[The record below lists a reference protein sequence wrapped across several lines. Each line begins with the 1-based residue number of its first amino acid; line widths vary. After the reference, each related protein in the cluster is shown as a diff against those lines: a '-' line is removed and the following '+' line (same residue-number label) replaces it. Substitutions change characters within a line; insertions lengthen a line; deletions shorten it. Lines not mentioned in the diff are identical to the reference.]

1 MSIQREKLLHKFNAE
16 YEQLN
21 KQQKQ
26 AVDKIFGPVMVI
38 AGPGTGK
45 TQILSV
51 RIGKILLETDYLP
64 SNILCLTYT
73 DAGVLA
79 MRKRLLNMIGPD
91 AYSVHIHSFH
101 SFCNMVIQQNM
112 HLFHKKELQPVNE
125 LEQIQCLMEL
135 IDGFE
140 NDHPLKR
147 YKTDAYFEATYLKDL
162 FSSMKREGWTTEYL
176 LNKIDEYVQE
186 IIPGT
191 FYNKTKAKKGI
202 IELTVEG
209 KKEQEKM
216 VRLKSAVQAF
226 PKYQQILKEKQRY
239 DFDDM
244 INWVIGVFETNAD
257 VLANYQEQY
266 QFILVDEYQDTSG
279 AQNKLVELLVSYWQ
293 EESPNLFVV
302 GDDDQ
307 SIYRFQG
314 ANMENMRLLAG
325 KYNDLLRVVLTQ
337 NYRSVQPI
345 LDSAHALIQNNTQR
359 LTNEYKDLQKI
370 LTAANASHK
379 DLKISPVI
387 RSVSNEFEENILIAE
402 EIRQLIDEGIQPG
415 KIAVIY
421 KEHRTGEELQKFLQL
436 QNIPYYTKRCINLL
450 KESFI
455 KNILCYLHYVM
466 AEKEIPFSG
475 EPVLFEI
482 LHHHFHHISALKI
495 AGISNEVYLN
505 HRNNK
510 KSDPQSIRE
519 YLSVLSSK
527 NQQKLFSE
535 DEVNDKL
542 IALHKTLETLITE
555 SENIPL
561 LKWFE
566 LLFNEANI
574 ISYIMKQADKAWLM
588 QLLNGFF
595 DYVQD
600 ECKRNPDLKL
610 EGLMKQIELLNEN
623 GISIPLIQTNGN
635 EKGVNLLSCHGSKG
649 LEYEYVFFV
658 GCYSSLWEGKKKY
671 NQGYKLPPNI
681 FTKET
686 PEEKEEELR
695 RLFFVATTR
704 AGKYLYLSFP
714 RFTNDGK
721 ELEASRFIAEMAQ
734 DNLKAEFA
742 SVSQETKLKYSS
754 LRYGLIQQPELEKAE
769 RNFIE
774 QLLLGFKMNVTAL
787 NNYLECPLKFYYNS
801 LIRIPGAYNENAQ
814 FGTSMH
820 NALSFYYNKM
830 MEADRVYPPKEVLLN
845 YFQWHIKNNRH
856 VFTAESLKRFSDY
869 GSKCLEAFYEEFFLN
884 KSDEFVR
891 TEVPME
897 ATVHSIPLKGFADK
911 IQYYGNEVVITDF
924 KTGSLEKANK
934 RYEFAEAEFP
944 KKPEGGNYWRQAV
957 FYKLLFDRQRN
968 KSKELQGIEF
978 LFIEPNDKEEFERKK
993 IIVTA
998 EHEAV
1003 VEKQITE
1010 TWSKIQEHDFYKG
1023 CGKPDCHWCNFVKD
1037 HKLYVAMYE
1046 VDAEEQEAFQIVDS
1060 VRYADSNF

>member
-1 MSIQREKLLHKFNAE
+1 MSIQRDQLLQKFEGE
-16 YEQLN
+16 YKRLN
-21 KQQKQ
+21 DQQKQ

-79 MRKRLLNMIGPD
+79 MRKRLLNLIGPD

-112 HLFHKKELQPVNE
+112 HLFHKKELQPINE
-125 LEQIQCLMEL
+125 LEQVQCLMEL
-135 IDGFE
+135 IDGFG

-147 YKTDAYFEATYLKDL
+147 YKTDAYFEAGYLKDL
-162 FSSMKREGWTTEYL
+162 FSTMKREGWTAEYL
-176 LNKIDEYVQE
+176 TKKIDEYVKE
-186 IIPGT
+186 IIPDT
-191 FYNKTKAKKGI
+191 FYNKIKAKKGI
-202 IELTVEG
+202 IELTAEG

-216 VRLKSAVQAF
+216 IKLKAAVQAF
-226 PKYQQILKEKQRY
+226 PAYQQILKEKQRY

-244 INWVIGVFETNAD
+244 INWVINVFETDAD
-257 VLANYQEQY
+257 ALANYQEQY

-314 ANMENMRLLAG
+314 ANMENMRILAG

-359 LTNEYKDLQKI
+359 LINEYKDLQKT
-370 LTAANASHK
+370 LKAANSLYD
-379 DLKISPVI
+379 DLKIAPII

-402 EIRQLIDEGIQPG
+402 EIRQLIDEGVLPG
-415 KIAVIY
+415 RIAVIY
-421 KEHRTGEELQKFLQL
+421 KEHRTGDELQKFLQL
-436 QNIPYYTKRCINLL
+436 QNIPYYTKKSINLL

-455 KNILCYLHYVM
+455 KNILCYINYVI

-475 EPVLFEI
+475 EPILFEI
-482 LHHHFHHISALKI
+482 LHHNFHKIPALKI
-495 AGISNEVYLN
+495 AAISNEVYLN
-505 HRNNK
+505 NRNNK
-510 KSDPQSIRE
+510 KSEPKTIRE
-519 YLSVLSSK
+519 YLGVLAQT
-527 NQQKLFSE
+527 NGQKLFSA
-535 DEVNDKL
+535 DEVTDKL
-542 IALHKTLETLITE
+542 IAVHNVLERLI
-555 SENIPL
+555 SENENMPV

-566 LLFNEANI
+566 LLFNEANV
-574 ISYIMKQADKAWLM
+574 ISFIMQQPDKAWLM

-595 DYVQD
+595 DFVQD
-600 ECKRNPDLKL
+600 ECKRNPDLQLK
-610 EGLMKQIELLNEN
+610 GLVRQIELLEEN
-623 GISIPLIQTNGN
+623 GISIPLVQASGN
-635 EKGVNLLSCHGSKG
+635 ERGVNLLTCHGSKG
-649 LEYEYVFFV
+649 LEYQYVFFT
-658 GCYSSLWEGKKKY
+658 GCHSALWEGKKKY
-671 NQGYKLPPNI
+671 NQGYKIPPNV

-695 RLFFVATTR
+695 RLFFVAATR
-704 AGKYLYLSFP
+704 AEKFLYISFP

-734 DNLKAEFA
+734 GNLKHEAVPITDE
-742 SVSQETKLKYSS
+742 VKLKYST

-769 RNFIE
+769 RDFIE
-774 QLLLGFKMNVTAL
+774 QLLVGFKMNVTAL

-801 LIRIPGAYNENAQ
+801 LVRIPGAYSESAQ

-820 NALSFYYNKM
+820 DALSYYYKRM
-830 MEADRVYPPKEVLLN
+830 MESDRTYPPLEMLLSR
-845 YFQWHIKNNRH
+845 FQWHIKNNRH
-856 VFTAESLKRFSDY
+856 VFTAESLKRFTDY
-869 GSKCLEAFYEEFFLN
+869 GMKCLTAFYENFFAN
-884 KSDEFVR
+884 RGDEFVR
-891 TEVPME
+891 TEVSME
-897 ATVHSIPLKGFADK
+897 ATLHSIPLKGFADK
-911 IQYYGNEVVITDF
+911 IQYWGNEVVITDF
-924 KTGSLEKANK
+924 KTGSLEKSNR
-934 RYEFAEAEFP
+934 RYEFMEAGFP

-957 FYKLLFDRQRN
+957 FYKLLFDRQRD
-968 KSKELQGIEF
+968 KTKELRSIEF
-978 LFIEPNDKEEFERKK
+978 LFIEPNDKQEFDVKK
-993 IIVTA
+993 IHVTS
-998 EHEAV
+998 EHEET

-1010 TWSKIQEHDFYKG
+1010 TWDKIQAHDFYKG
-1023 CGKPDCHWCNFVKD
+1023 CGKPDCYWCNFVKD
-1037 HKLYVAMYE
+1037 HKFYTAMHE
-1046 VDAEEQEAFQIVDS
+1046 VEQEQEEPLQIVG
-1060 VRYADSNF
+1060 